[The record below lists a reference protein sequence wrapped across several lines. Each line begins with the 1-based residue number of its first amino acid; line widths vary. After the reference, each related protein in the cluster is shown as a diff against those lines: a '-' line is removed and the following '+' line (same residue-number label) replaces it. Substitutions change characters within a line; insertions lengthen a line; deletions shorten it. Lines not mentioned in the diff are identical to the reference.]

1 MHQDDLNSPS
11 SLDSPSHAEGQKI
24 DTDGSQKQISA
35 LFNDI
40 VSDRTGQDDGGNSY
54 SKKDHDDAN
63 YDESRNRSND
73 EPIFV
78 PQLKRKLF

>member
-1 MHQDDLNSPS
+1 MHQDDLNSPN
-11 SLDSPSHAEGQKI
+11 SLDSSSHAEGQKI

-40 VSDRTGQDDGGNSY
+40 VSDRTGQDDGGKSY
-54 SKKDHDDAN
+54 SKKDHDN
-63 YDESRNRSND
+63 TNNDESTNRSND